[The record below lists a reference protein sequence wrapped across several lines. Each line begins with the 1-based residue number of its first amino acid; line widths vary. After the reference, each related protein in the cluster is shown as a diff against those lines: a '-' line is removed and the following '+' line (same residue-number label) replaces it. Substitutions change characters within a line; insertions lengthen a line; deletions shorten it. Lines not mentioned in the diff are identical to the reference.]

1 MKESKLSIIMPVY
14 NVAEYMEKSVLSIL
28 RQTHGNIELILID
41 DGSTDGSSEI
51 CQRLAESDSRIRLIR
66 KVNQGVSAARNDGLS
81 AATGDY
87 ITFADSDD
95 WVEHNAYEKMME
107 YLQQMNADI
116 CVMGFTPEGDKSF
129 VSSLQKEGKQVLS
142 QNDAINKLI
151 DGKVYTWSIWD
162 KIYRRD
168 LLSDIAFN
176 KDIANGED
184 LLFNWQAF
192 RKAAKVAYIPLHGY
206 HYVQRMS
213 SMTNT
218 FSPKKMTVMKAFDII
233 MADCK
238 NESSLLKNIK
248 GKYISTLIGLINSYW
263 VKCDKIKF
271 NYVLPELYEA
281 KCYLQKEWMEIFC
294 SKLSIRHKM
303 AALLIIMPTVITS
316 IGINVYY
323 NFKKA
328 IGKSAA

>member
-1 MKESKLSIIMPVY
+1 MEHKLSIIMPVY
-14 NVAEYMEKSVLSIL
+14 NVAEYVEKSVLSIL
-28 RQTHGNIELILID
+28 QQTYRNIELVLID
-41 DGSTDGSSEI
+41 DGSTDGSSEV
-51 CQRLAESDSRIRLIR
+51 CQQLAESDSRIRLIR
-66 KVNQGVSAARNDGLS
+66 KANQGVSAARNDGLS
-81 AATGDY
+81 VAKGDY

-95 WVEHNAYEKMME
+95 WVDYDAYEKMMV
-107 YLQQMNADI
+107 YLQQTNSDI
-116 CVMGFTPEGDKSF
+116 CVMGFTPEGDDSF
-129 VSSLQKEGKQVLS
+129 VNCLQKECKQVLS

-151 DGKVYTWSIWD
+151 DGKLYTWSIWD
-162 KIYRRD
+162 KIYRRE

-184 LLFNWQAF
+184 LLFNWHAF

-218 FSPKKMTVMKAFDII
+218 FSAKKMTVMKVFDII
-233 MADCK
+233 IADCK
-238 NESSLLKNIK
+238 NESNLLRTIK
-248 GKYISTLIGLINSYW
+248 EKYISTLIGLINSYW
-263 VKCDKIKF
+263 LNCDKIKF
-271 NYVLPELYEA
+271 KYTLLELYEA

-294 SKLSIRHKM
+294 SNLSMRQKI

-323 NFKKA
+323 ILKKA
-328 IGKSAA
+328 IRKSAA